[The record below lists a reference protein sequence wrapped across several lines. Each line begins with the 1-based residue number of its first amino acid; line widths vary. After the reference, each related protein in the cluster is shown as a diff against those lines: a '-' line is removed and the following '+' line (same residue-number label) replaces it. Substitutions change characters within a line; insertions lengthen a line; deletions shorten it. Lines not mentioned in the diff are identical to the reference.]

1 MHSHTLTTHAH
12 PHTRMHTLT
21 HACTPS
27 HTHAHPH
34 LHMHTLTHACT
45 PSHTHAHPHT
55 PMHTLTHACTPS
67 HTHAHPHLHM
77 HTLTHACTP
86 SHTHAHPH
94 THACTPSHTHAHP
107 HTHACTPSHTHAHPH
122 TCTHAQTYI
131 THKHRR
137 TNKKAVQVTCQMT
150 SIPVQTMTIM
160 KCGLRGGENNRRNG
174 GKRSQHLLQS
184 STKSNLDWISS
195 SPQGQ
200 ERQAQSENRSYCLDS
215 SEHTKHVW
223 L

>member
-1 MHSHTLTTHAH
+1 
-12 PHTRMHTLT
+12 MHTLT

-27 HTHAHPH
+27 LTHAHPHTHMHTLTHTCTPSHMHAHPH

-55 PMHTLTHACTPS
+55 
-67 HTHAHPHLHM
+67 
-77 HTLTHACTP
+77 
-86 SHTHAHPH
+86 
-94 THACTPSHTHAHP
+94 
-107 HTHACTPSHTHAHPH
+107 
-122 TCTHAQTYI
+122 CTHAQTYI
-131 THKHRR
+131 AHKHRR

-160 KCGLRGGENNRRNG
+160 KCGLRGRENNRRNG

-200 ERQAQSENRSYCLDS
+200 ERQAQSEYRSYCLDS
-215 SEHTKHVW
+215 SKHTKHVW